1 MVQPQAGL
9 PGHCFIS
16 AEAVMWV
23 QSNVPGAH
31 SLASAMKIMKA
42 MLEEGLVLH
51 ASGNPKH
58 KFIFGFYLYYFSYSK
73 IKSGKCV
80 VRASCAAL
88 FDLSVSLSFS
98 SVVQT
103 VRPDSSMKA
112 GFSCRFV

>member
-1 MVQPQAGL
+1 MIIMHLAVFSSLWLCSTGLNMVQPQAGL

-80 VRASCAAL
+80 VKPK
-88 FDLSVSLSFS
+88 DY
-98 SVVQT
+98 QN
-103 VRPDSSMKA
+103 
-112 GFSCRFV
+112 